1 MSTIIFNDKILKIH
15 TNKAHS
21 IFSSGGKQA
30 YKYIEGSFGIIYSD
44 YDCDKK
50 MINDWKQE
58 KFDKFFIN
66 SPRKI
71 TIDMDD
77 KIKFHKVMSQS
88 KYTPESYL
96 NLKEVCDKDAL
107 YFVKNTAGSGSTG
120 VDIYD
125 YEKLQTVDLKNCIIQ
140 KNIDNPHLHNNKRYK
155 IRQLVLLHNKKVYL
169 HKDSFFTMSHVDY
182 TNTEEINVRDKH
194 IIYQKDDTIFELSQ
208 KLEDFELIFKNI
220 IDAVRDF
227 KKYYGKQINC
237 IPENEYSILGFDLI
251 VDSDKNVQIIEINH
265 RSNYKHPKNVCD
277 DCDVRFIRDMILVMI
292 EKKTEQTRLIEI

>member
-88 KYTPESYL
+88 KYTR
-96 NLKEVCDKDAL
+96 
-107 YFVKNTAGSGSTG
+107 
-120 VDIYD
+120 I
-125 YEKLQTVDLKNCIIQ
+125 
-140 KNIDNPHLHNNKRYK
+140 
-155 IRQLVLLHNKKVYL
+155 
-169 HKDSFFTMSHVDY
+169 
-182 TNTEEINVRDKH
+182 
-194 IIYQKDDTIFELSQ
+194 LS
-208 KLEDFELIFKNI
+208 
-220 IDAVRDF
+220 
-227 KKYYGKQINC
+227 
-237 IPENEYSILGFDLI
+237 
-251 VDSDKNVQIIEINH
+251 
-265 RSNYKHPKNVCD
+265 
-277 DCDVRFIRDMILVMI
+277 
-292 EKKTEQTRLIEI
+292 

>member
-155 IRQLVLLHNKKVYL
+155 IRQLVLT
-169 HKDSFFTMSHVDY
+169 S
-182 TNTEEINVRDKH
+182 
-194 IIYQKDDTIFELSQ
+194 
-208 KLEDFELIFKNI
+208 
-220 IDAVRDF
+220 
-227 KKYYGKQINC
+227 
-237 IPENEYSILGFDLI
+237 
-251 VDSDKNVQIIEINH
+251 
-265 RSNYKHPKNVCD
+265 
-277 DCDVRFIRDMILVMI
+277 
-292 EKKTEQTRLIEI
+292 